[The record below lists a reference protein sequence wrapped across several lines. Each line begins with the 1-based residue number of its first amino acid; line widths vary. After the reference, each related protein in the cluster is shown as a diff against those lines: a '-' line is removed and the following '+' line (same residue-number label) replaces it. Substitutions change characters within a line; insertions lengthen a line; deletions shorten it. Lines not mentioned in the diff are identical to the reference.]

1 MEKNVYEFEYDDLN
15 TIDKYMLSTVRSI
28 KESKFIAILIFRIK
42 KRLSRKFKRILYL
55 YKI

>member
-1 MEKNVYEFEYDDLN
+1 MEKNVYEFEYDDSN
-15 TIDKYMLSTVRSI
+15 TIDKYMLSIVRSI

>member
-15 TIDKYMLSTVRSI
+15 TIDKYMLSTVISI
-28 KESKFIAILIFRIK
+28 KESNFIVIIIFRIK
-42 KRLSRKFKRILYL
+42 KRLSREFKRILYL

>member
-28 KESKFIAILIFRIK
+28 KESKFITILIFRIK

>member
-1 MEKNVYEFEYDDLN
+1 MEKNVYEFEYDDSN
-15 TIDKYMLSTVRSI
+15 TIDKYMLSTVKSI
-28 KESKFIAILIFRIK
+28 KESKFITILIFRIN